1 MIYNSERKLQHM
13 ITLYTRTVCPKCM
26 LVKTLL
32 DGAEVPYKT
41 VNLDFDEK
49 AESELKEKGFMGL
62 PIALDDGE
70 YYADIPSIQ
79 ALIASKVE

>member
-1 MIYNSERKLQHM
+1 MIK
-13 ITLYTRTVCPKCM
+13 LYTRTVCPKCM

-32 DGAEVPYKT
+32 DGAEVPYAT

>member
-1 MIYNSERKLQHM
+1 MI
-13 ITLYTRTVCPKCM
+13 LYTRTVCPKCM

-32 DGAEVPYKT
+32 DGAEVPYAT

>member
-1 MIYNSERKLQHM
+1 MIHNSERKLQNM
-13 ITLYTRTVCPKCM
+13 ILYTRTVCPKCM

-32 DGAEVPYKT
+32 DGAEVPYAT